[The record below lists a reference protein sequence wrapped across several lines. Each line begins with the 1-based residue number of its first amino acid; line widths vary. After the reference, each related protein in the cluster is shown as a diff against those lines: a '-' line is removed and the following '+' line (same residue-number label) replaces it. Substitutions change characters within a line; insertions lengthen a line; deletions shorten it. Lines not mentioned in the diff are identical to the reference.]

1 MTSLAILPRMR
12 RNLVGFAL
20 SCLAVLS
27 LAGPAGAQ
35 DDVFVDPDSPTG
47 SEYDIP
53 LERARRDASTDRSG
67 AAQGYRSRTAPL
79 FGEGIEPTGASQSPS
94 VARSSSAPSSPSSA
108 ASGERSER
116 SSQRDRKAAAD
127 PEEPLPRSVQ
137 AAIQQ
142 PGAPDDGITPLVALA
157 GALIVGLAVIGG
169 LVLRRSRR

>member
-1 MTSLAILPRMR
+1 MTSLAILPRMW

-20 SCLAVLS
+20 SCLAVLL

-67 AAQGYRSRTAPL
+67 AAQSYRSRTAPL
-79 FGEGIEPTGASQSPS
+79 FGEGIEATGASQSSS

-116 SSQRDRKAAAD
+116 SRQRDRKAGAD
-127 PEEPLPRSVQ
+127 PEELPRSVQ

-142 PGAPDDGITPLVALA
+142 PGAPDGGITPLVALV